1 MKFKNKITLK
11 YFVSNFFWAT
21 NPPSAPNLFFRPSA
35 EKKGFPLKSGCKL
48 ASSNNFL
55 IHKYLGL
62 KPILVI
68 IFLAITLTSCVSRKK
83 YVRATEF
90 NENVFR
96 TDRLPKDSSTI
107 AQISWKDFFTD
118 PILQK
123 HIANGLENN
132 LNVRIAVQN
141 ILISEAYV
149 KQSKAAFLPTLSV
162 GPTYT
167 LQTQSLNS
175 SFGQIIGSRKFN
187 NNFQFGA
194 NMNWDIDVW
203 GKLSAQERS
212 QLASYLGTIEAHKSI
227 KSELVANIASN
238 YYQLLTLDEQKRIIQ
253 ETIDLRNKN
262 LETTKALKTAG
273 NLTEVAVQQSEALV
287 FNAKAMLID
296 LDTQIEILEN
306 STSILLGL
314 PPQKIVRANS
324 KTPEF
329 PKDISVGYSSQLLAN
344 RADVAQAEFQ
354 LMSAFELIHAAK
366 TSFYPS
372 FSLSA
377 IGGLQSGYFDK
388 FFSVNS
394 LFASFVGNLV
404 QPILNKR
411 QIRTQYEVS
420 LANKQIAYLNF
431 RKTFLNAGQEVS
443 NALRR
448 YNSQDDFIALKLQEE
463 EAYRKSV
470 NFSQELV
477 NNGFANYLEVINASV
492 NLLNAELN
500 ISNAQYN
507 KMKANIDLYQ
517 ALGGGWK

>member
-1 MKFKNKITLK
+1 MKFIYNI
-11 YFVSNFFWAT
+11 
-21 NPPSAPNLFFRPSA
+21 
-35 EKKGFPLKSGCKL
+35 KSLVILTIVALML
-48 ASSNNFL
+48 ASCTSRE
-55 IHKYLGL
+55 KYLRS
-62 KPILVI
+62 P
-68 IFLAITLTSCVSRKK
+68 
-83 YVRATEF
+83 EF
-90 NENVFR
+90 NENIFR
-96 TDRLPKDSSTI
+96 TDLLPKDSSSL

-123 HIANGLENN
+123 HIAKGLENN
-132 LNVRIAVQN
+132 LDVRIAVQN

-162 GPTYT
+162 GPSYT
-167 LQTQSLNS
+167 LQTQSLNNAT
-175 SFGQIIGSRKFN
+175 FGQIIGSRRFN
-187 NNFQFGA
+187 NNFQFDA
-194 NMNWDIDVW
+194 NMNWDIDIW
-203 GKLSAQERS
+203 GKLSAQQRA
-212 QLASYLGTIEAHKSI
+212 QLASYLGTVEAHKSI

-253 ETIDLRNKN
+253 ETIVLRNKN

-306 STSILLGL
+306 STSILLGI
-314 PPQKIVRANS
+314 PPQKIERSNS

-329 PKDISVGYSSQLLAN
+329 PKDISVGYSSELLAN
-344 RADVAQAEFQ
+344 RPDVAQAEFQ
-354 LMSAFELIHAAK
+354 LINAFQLTNAAK
-366 TSFYPS
+366 ASFYPS

-377 IGGLQSGYFDK
+377 SGGFQSGDFDK
-388 FFSVNS
+388 FFSANS

-431 RKTFLNAGQEVS
+431 RKTFLNAGQDVS
-443 NALRR
+443 NALKR
-448 YNSQDDFIALKLQEE
+448 YKSQDSYIALKSQEV
-463 EAYRKSV
+463 EANKKSV
-470 NFSQELV
+470 NYSQELV
-477 NNGFANYLEVINASV
+477 NYGLANYLEVISASV
-492 NLLNAELN
+492 NLLNAELD
-500 ISNAQYN
+500 ISNAQYT

-517 ALGGGWK
+517 SLGGGWK